1 MSIGFEPHVLSKQL
15 AIVRKVFNC
24 RFQNR
29 HFVDLRAHKFAD
41 ITFSRYKFS

>member
-29 HFVDLRAHKFAD
+29 YFVDLRAHKFAD
-41 ITFSRYKFS
+41 ITFSKYKLS